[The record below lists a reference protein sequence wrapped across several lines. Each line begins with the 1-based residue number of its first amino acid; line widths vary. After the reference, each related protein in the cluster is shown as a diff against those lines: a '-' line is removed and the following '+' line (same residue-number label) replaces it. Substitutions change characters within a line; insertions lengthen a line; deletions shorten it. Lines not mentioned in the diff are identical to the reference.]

1 MFGTHGDDRW
11 RCPEPSLVPPERP
24 RSNKDRLHEEYE
36 ALSEKRK
43 ETIRSLSQTEDLM
56 EELAGEL
63 GQLGACIVV
72 HRLTR

>member
-1 MFGTHGDDRW
+1 MFGIYANNPW

-24 RSNKDRLHEEYE
+24 RTYKDKLHEEYE

-43 ETIRSLSQTEDLM
+43 EAIRSLSETEDLL

-63 GQLGACIVV
+63 GELGEHVV
-72 HRLTR
+72 VRRLTL